1 MLRKLDACLIL
12 QEWLFPSLYIYS
24 LSHSMGGARTCLEAP
39 FSHVF
44 TIPPSCEVGFKT
56 ESRILSSCYET
67 SLRGGE
73 TDCALVTA
81 EEALGSG
88 ARASVKQALSRLKN
102 GKGQS
107 NLVLCRRRSEIW
119 WKILALRKCKA
130 MALQV
135 DLLHV
140 LICLDRSNR
149 PEFWSLFPRRTELGN
164 RTSFRSLPMYRGYL
178 GSDPGRPGV
187 KMYVGS
193 ATEPSVVFRPG
204 LSGFEK
210 ISLGTR
216 AGQRLVTTAKGEGR
230 NLIAGCFGESETLRK
245 MRQPL
250 KLSFWRVES
259 FSGQWNHYI
268 FPATYWETLGKT
280 RWWFISYHLYRYH
293 HPEVLLGLRQLCEIH
308 SPKLGVRTWKLMLG
322 RRSFPFADRPV
333 FRAVCC

>member
-1 MLRKLDACLIL
+1 
-12 QEWLFPSLYIYS
+12 
-24 LSHSMGGARTCLEAP
+24 MGGARTCLEAP

-178 GSDPGRPGV
+178 GSDPGLGV

-193 ATEPSVVFRPG
+193 ATEPSVV
-204 LSGFEK
+204 
-210 ISLGTR
+210 
-216 AGQRLVTTAKGEGR
+216 
-230 NLIAGCFGESETLRK
+230 
-245 MRQPL
+245 
-250 KLSFWRVES
+250 
-259 FSGQWNHYI
+259 
-268 FPATYWETLGKT
+268 
-280 RWWFISYHLYRYH
+280 
-293 HPEVLLGLRQLCEIH
+293 
-308 SPKLGVRTWKLMLG
+308 
-322 RRSFPFADRPV
+322 
-333 FRAVCC
+333 

>member
-12 QEWLFPSLYIYS
+12 QKLLFPHIYIPWATPWGCSNMPRKALFPAIAYWYFQ
-24 LSHSMGGARTCLEAP
+24 A
-39 FSHVF
+39 VF
-44 TIPPSCEVGFKT
+44 TCFHDSSVMWGGFET

-149 PEFWSLFPRRTELGN
+149 PDFWSLFPRRTELG
-164 RTSFRSLPMYRGYL
+164 F
-178 GSDPGRPGV
+178 PGHLKQKSSNV
-187 KMYVGS
+187 Q
-193 ATEPSVVFRPG
+193 G
-204 LSGFEK
+204 LSWLW
-210 ISLGTR
+210 S
-216 AGQRLVTTAKGEGR
+216 
-230 NLIAGCFGESETLRK
+230 
-245 MRQPL
+245 
-250 KLSFWRVES
+250 
-259 FSGQWNHYI
+259 
-268 FPATYWETLGKT
+268 
-280 RWWFISYHLYRYH
+280 WW
-293 HPEVLLGLRQLCEIH
+293 
-308 SPKLGVRTWKLMLG
+308 T
-322 RRSFPFADRPV
+322 
-333 FRAVCC
+333 